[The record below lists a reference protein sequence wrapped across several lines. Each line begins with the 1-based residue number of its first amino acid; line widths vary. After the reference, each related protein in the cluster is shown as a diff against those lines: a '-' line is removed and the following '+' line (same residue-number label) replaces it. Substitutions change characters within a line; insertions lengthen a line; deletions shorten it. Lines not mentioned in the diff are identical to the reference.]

1 MEQIPAKDIK
11 QIIQCAK
18 REFNEVTKLLN
29 DIPVQNKELLN
40 WQIKARTI
48 HYDLG
53 ISIENL
59 ERIIQ
64 ERVPEILQN

>member
-1 MEQIPAKDIK
+1 MEQIPVEDIK

-18 REFNEVTKLLN
+18 REFDEVTMLLN
-29 DIPVQNKELLN
+29 NMPMYNIELPD
-40 WQIKARTI
+40 WQIKVRTI

-64 ERVPEILQN
+64 ERVPEILGN

>member
-1 MEQIPAKDIK
+1 MEQIPVKDIK